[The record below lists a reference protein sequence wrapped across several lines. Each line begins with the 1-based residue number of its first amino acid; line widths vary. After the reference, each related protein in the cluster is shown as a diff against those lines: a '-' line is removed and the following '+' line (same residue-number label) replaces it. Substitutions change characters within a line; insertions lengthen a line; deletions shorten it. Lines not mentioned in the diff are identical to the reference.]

1 MKKNLFWL
9 ALAIGVVMVTSCN
22 NSDLEA
28 MQRTND
34 SLQQVV
40 DTKEGEIDAL
50 FEMMNQIEENLA
62 IISAKYGKVQ
72 ELKNNNVE
80 GNGNIKGEINEQ
92 ISTIESML
100 EANKKKIG
108 ELNARISGLGKENT
122 KLQEFVARLEER
134 ITNQESQIA
143 ELMRELE
150 NNKVII
156 QNLNQNVSELSASN
170 KAKEA
175 IIEQQTMEANRAY
188 FIVGN
193 FKDLKDAG
201 IVNKSGGFIGIGKRQ
216 STNSEMETS
225 KFTMIDK
232 TKVTTIT
239 INLKKAKVVSPHPE
253 SSYELVMDENDDKVV
268 SYLRILDPVK
278 FWNQTRYLVISTPK

>member
-193 FKDLKDAG
+193 FKDLRDAG

-239 INLKKAKVVSPHPE
+239 INLKKAQVVSPHPE

>member
-1 MKKNLFWL
+1 MKKSLFWITL
-9 ALAIGVVMVTSCN
+9 AMGGLMTTSCN
-22 NSDLEA
+22 NSDMEA

-40 DTKEGEIDAL
+40 DAKEGEIDAL

-72 ELKNNNVE
+72 EMKNNNVE

-108 ELNARISGLGKENT
+108 ELNAKISGLGKEKA
-122 KLQEFVARLEER
+122 KLQEFVTRLEER

-143 ELMRELE
+143 DLMRELE

-156 QNLNQNVSELSASN
+156 QNLNKNVSDLSASN

-175 IIEQQTMEANRAY
+175 IIEQQTIEANRAY

-253 SSYELVMDENDDKVV
+253 SSYELVMDENDDKIV

>member
-1 MKKNLFWL
+1 MKKSLFWV
-9 ALAIGVVMVTSCN
+9 ALAIGGMMTTSCN
-22 NSDLEA
+22 NSDMEA

-72 ELKNNNVE
+72 EMKNNNVE
-80 GNGNIKGEINEQ
+80 SNGNVKGEINEQ

-108 ELNARISGLGKENT
+108 ELNARISSLGKEKT
-122 KLQEFVARLEER
+122 KLQEFVTRLEER
-134 ITNQESQIA
+134 ITSQETQIA

-150 NNKVII
+150 SNKVII

-175 IIEQQTMEANRAY
+175 IIEQQTIEANRAY
-188 FIVGN
+188 FVVGS

-216 STNSEMETS
+216 STNTEMETS

-253 SSYELVMDENDDKVV
+253 SSYELVMDENDDKIV

-278 FWNQTRYLVISTPK
+278 FWNQTRYLVISTSK